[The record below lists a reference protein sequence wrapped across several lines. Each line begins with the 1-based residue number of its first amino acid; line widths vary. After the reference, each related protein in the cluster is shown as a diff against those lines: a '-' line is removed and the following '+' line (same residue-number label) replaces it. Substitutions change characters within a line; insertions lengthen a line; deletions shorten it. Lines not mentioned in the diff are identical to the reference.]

1 MGEMFDKLWRRETVS
16 HRACLCR
23 FVLMFSQ
30 CNFMFQYKGTEVE
43 IKSTAR
49 AIYLIF
55 NSSTQTALLHV
66 SLNDLEEGFVFT
78 ATMLRRL
85 LRIEYRLISQRFN
98 KKIATSPDYIT
109 YLKRVLQVVL
119 FVRYISGKRIKRRK
133 KLSLQQQMMMF
144 YIKIGIFVAINNA

>member
-1 MGEMFDKLWRRETVS
+1 
-16 HRACLCR
+16 
-23 FVLMFSQ
+23 MFSLR
-30 CNFMFQYKGTEVE
+30 NFMFQYKETEVE

-85 LRIEYRLISQRFN
+85 PRIEYRLISLPFN
-98 KKIATSPDYIT
+98 KKFATSLYYIT
-109 YLKRVLQVVL
+109 YLKRV
-119 FVRYISGKRIKRRK
+119 G
-133 KLSLQQQMMMF
+133 
-144 YIKIGIFVAINNA
+144 GPIFRDFLDKG

>member
-1 MGEMFDKLWRRETVS
+1 MLLFQCS
-16 HRACLCR
+16 
-23 FVLMFSQ
+23 FSLQ
-30 CNFMFQYKGTEVE
+30 LYTLEYKGTEVE

-85 LRIEYRLISQRFN
+85 PGIEYRLIFLHALNR
-98 KKIATSPDYIT
+98 
-109 YLKRVLQVVL
+109 YLPL
-119 FVRYISGKRIKRRK
+119 
-133 KLSLQQQMMMF
+133 
-144 YIKIGIFVAINNA
+144 

>member
-1 MGEMFDKLWRRETVS
+1 MKPRLVSAQLRGPAVCFHHSAAPRFVVCYGEMFDKLWRREKLLHTV
-16 HRACLCR
+16 RVCR
-23 FVLMFSQ
+23 FVLMFSLF
-30 CNFMFQYKGTEVE
+30 NFMFPYKGTEVE

-85 LRIEYRLISQRFN
+85 PGIEYHLSFLRI
-98 KKIATSPDYIT
+98 
-109 YLKRVLQVVL
+109 
-119 FVRYISGKRIKRRK
+119 
-133 KLSLQQQMMMF
+133 
-144 YIKIGIFVAINNA
+144 

>member
-1 MGEMFDKLWRRETVS
+1 MLLYTSE
-16 HRACLCR
+16 
-23 FVLMFSQ
+23 
-30 CNFMFQYKGTEVE
+30 YKRTEVE

-85 LRIEYRLISQRFN
+85 PRIEKRLISLRFN
-98 KKIATSPDYIT
+98 KKFATSTYYVI
-109 YLKRVLQVVL
+109 YLKRVGDL
-119 FVRYISGKRIKRRK
+119 FCDFQGK
-133 KLSLQQQMMMF
+133 
-144 YIKIGIFVAINNA
+144 GI